1 MISKKKKSI
10 SILTISLASGGAEKV
25 ISLLLPELVKSY
37 NVYLILFYNVIHFD
51 IPKEVKTIILNGS
64 NSDKTTWKILNFPHF
79 IIKYHRF
86 LRKHKP
92 DIAVSFLTRPNL
104 INGMMKIRFPGLK
117 IILSERGYPSIN
129 YKSSS
134 FRYGLY
140 KILIPIL
147 YNRADVV
154 FSNSISINHDLRN
167 NFRIVRPLKVI
178 YNPVMPIKQKKY
190 LPSIILKIITVGSL
204 RPIKNHSMILD
215 AIQNIPNSHLTILG
229 DGKLRNDLEQ
239 RAKNLGIG
247 HRVDFKG
254 IVKDVNRFL
263 NQSDCFVLSS
273 NSEGFPNVILEAMA
287 VGLPVISTNCLS
299 GPLEILNENKE
310 VIIQPGDFVKA
321 KYGILINNGDSK
333 GLEKAFKYFQD
344 HPHIF
349 EDYGNLGY
357 ERVKNYSIKNIYTV
371 FNKMIE
377 EL

>member
-1 MISKKKKSI
+1 KKKKSI

-147 YNRADVV
+147 YNRAD
-154 FSNSISINHDLRN
+154 
-167 NFRIVRPLKVI
+167 
-178 YNPVMPIKQKKY
+178 
-190 LPSIILKIITVGSL
+190 
-204 RPIKNHSMILD
+204 
-215 AIQNIPNSHLTILG
+215 
-229 DGKLRNDLEQ
+229 
-239 RAKNLGIG
+239 
-247 HRVDFKG
+247 
-254 IVKDVNRFL
+254 
-263 NQSDCFVLSS
+263 
-273 NSEGFPNVILEAMA
+273 
-287 VGLPVISTNCLS
+287 
-299 GPLEILNENKE
+299 
-310 VIIQPGDFVKA
+310 
-321 KYGILINNGDSK
+321 
-333 GLEKAFKYFQD
+333 
-344 HPHIF
+344 
-349 EDYGNLGY
+349 
-357 ERVKNYSIKNIYTV
+357 
-371 FNKMIE
+371 
-377 EL
+377 